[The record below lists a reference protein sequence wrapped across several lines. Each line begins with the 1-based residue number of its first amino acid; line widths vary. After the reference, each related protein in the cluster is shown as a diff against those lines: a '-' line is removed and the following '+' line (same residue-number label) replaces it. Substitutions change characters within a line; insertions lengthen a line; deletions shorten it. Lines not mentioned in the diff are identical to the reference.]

1 MSNEQVVN
9 VPLTGG
15 INQDDDVLAVSPPD
29 MLELKNVSVV
39 KRGALDRRFGFEAMV
54 MEADGR
60 LVPID
65 AYPSGNTVAATYQII
80 EAGRPIVV
88 GNKVV
93 FLAYMSVPPTNPAL
107 YYFVRYDPYTNSYAW
122 QSIGTTPIT
131 DVFDTS
137 NIHTDGIDTV
147 WTREKSKIYVYTV
160 SSNTISDFTAGT
172 ALEGWA
178 SAIGTP
184 IINGYMYAID
194 NVGSIGM
201 GRMYKTD
208 LASQTTTTVGTD
220 KKDTKKLLGHIVRGG
235 QTRLLTV
242 HLNNALWTDAYGN
255 NSLVELSI
263 VDRSVQYSFGPIPT
277 GYLLGPNADDRN
289 LEDRS
294 VWVQSSSR
302 AYLTLNGYA
311 YMIDYS
317 LPTPALVDITAT
329 LAAIPGFVTGAG
341 FPITTANWGNVAGR
355 EIGGGLSVTYSSADN
370 IVWFASCPVSGST
383 FPTVA
388 VGLNGDTGAVV
399 EQINYTPGLS
409 IMGIAGSPASFRF
422 GTGRIQT
429 SPTAAITRTD
439 IWGPQYLVADNGS
452 NTWTDL
458 YQWTQDQEELLS
470 GYRGL
475 TGEIEALSEHTS
487 AAGSNLVTI
496 SGGEFFEH
504 VGVDAANAT
513 KDRNWRY
520 VNDVPKYVGTL
531 VSVASTGGP
540 IIEIESMLFDNDTKR
555 ATVWVTGTRNG
566 AELVSERSLLDQS
579 AGDHNSVYYSVQRVE
594 NDSYLV
600 PPTRVFYGD
609 GTPVTSA
616 INLKLAFVNPGA
628 GSGTNAASTVVL
640 AWYNKAAVQIE
651 YALMDADSGELRT
664 VYSFARTHAAL
675 GFVSCHRNF
684 DIVGIPDANAAP
696 TAILV
701 TCPEETLAP
710 SPGPGVFN
718 PAPLPAV
725 VVTFN
730 YTTGAASTRATVSN
744 ILSSVQSIP
753 VGAGWRI
760 VANRG
765 VVLENEPTYIQT
777 SSSTWTVSVAV
788 SLRALA
794 VSYDGSGNPGVADC
808 QMLLGTLDATFTDGF
823 PIDTYT
829 LAARGYKAIPN
840 IGFQTQDYL
849 DVAFNGLGLN
859 GPTYPSKSVD
869 YSQGETFWISSDHPT
884 YPSTQ
889 TALDPTSEVAVAVG
903 LSSVPA
909 SVQQYYGSVYQDFNP
924 TVGGNLRG
932 KLSGLNPQP
941 WSGQGGLYPR
951 GVLYEKAPRPVRQY
965 PNDQKIPWI
974 TAALPDPTRQVNL
987 LEFSSGG
994 GTGFNAGTHTC
1005 VLRYND
1011 GVQDFD
1017 IATVGVVVNTN
1028 GVIIA
1033 SAIYD
1038 SLPGY
1043 PNAPFGPT
1051 PPFNFATRYL
1061 ETAGANTLSLVSPT
1075 LGAGTLTGLRAWNI
1089 MAGVNT
1095 GYNGAVIPEY
1105 FDVPDTTTPV
1115 PQGQS
1120 AFIFAGQMEDCV
1132 HRWSVAHRRQTS
1144 GLADITL
1151 ALSSTVASKFSNPN
1165 GANEFAAVNPVG
1177 YNNFCEFYGTAIAT
1191 GMAAYESLVPVS
1203 GGTTSV
1209 LKCAL
1214 GGPWRLTGSLVRAG
1228 ADQFDA
1234 SSNQYYCAVTP
1245 SGDVNQVSTFLVR
1258 VTNGSAALTV
1268 PNAAGS
1274 EAIGSFPTPEKV
1286 TYTNNLGL
1294 FVDAANAMRVTA
1306 APFNVPTLM
1315 RARNSA
1321 SPNNTNLSMGLL
1333 RQGSSKGSQECL
1345 AIKYESD
1352 GKAWRKMLP
1361 FDDYTFVNGGVLS
1374 VFDGVN
1380 CGEFGHMVWPQRD
1393 LTSIAWSDGGARPA
1407 NLTTIG
1413 SRFFQI
1419 FPRSGS
1425 LEYPLAAVTR
1435 PFFLQEAGLQSFN
1448 DAASI
1453 SGVDGYAPAT
1463 NPWGYLQTSWGGS
1476 GAQNYEYAA
1485 IDIRTPQASSPN
1497 ADGLQH
1503 FYGRYHATSTYWNSS
1518 GDPIYL
1524 IGQNAFDRAYF
1535 LWAPRAALGWDN
1547 ANTSTYNPQDTA
1559 GNFMMSFCYE
1569 YADGTGR
1576 MVKSAPSLS
1585 AVYTICAEIQQGKI
1599 TKTSDGQSQTP
1610 KTVSLFKWGFFAP
1623 RLELTNRKIRS
1634 EADARRVVIQPYTTA
1649 EPYSTVL
1656 YRMPWSNFENPVG
1669 DFVINRN
1676 VTRGV
1681 VPRATEPWN
1690 GFQSNSPVGLVVRNM
1705 GQRGY
1710 RNQDKWFNAVFDG
1723 PQGEYNGILS
1733 QPYLYTA
1740 GGVLDNVAPPGC
1752 KSMCIHQNRLV
1763 IGGADDP
1770 TVVWFSKQLS
1780 PTDAPGFNDLLTI
1793 SIEQGGAVTGLA
1805 SMNSNLIVFKR
1816 NTIFV
1821 IAGTMPDDTG
1831 NANGLAEPVQLQ
1843 SGIGCTDHRSII
1855 ETPVGVFFRSE
1866 RGLELLTPSLQVV
1879 AIGDKVVDSLNAY
1892 KYVPSCV
1899 HNAKAE
1905 EIYFI
1910 GHEQA
1915 PTHETTSSYFKCLVY
1930 SYRGQ
1935 SWYEWVLAPLGDG
1948 YAFMTSM
1955 AGVPYIATK
1964 TAAPNSN
1971 LKLTTVYKL
1980 TEKYVDKLPN
1990 LTPSPT
1996 PSYALSYP
2004 GISFSLA
2011 PIAMNQV
2018 QGFQRL
2024 KRIRLNGLAFISVDS
2039 SAPTVSFAATPD
2051 GVSVGFST
2059 WTPAQLLETLQ
2070 GTGLLGLE
2078 MHQPYQ
2084 KGQLISF
2091 AFQETTNT
2099 PHENSNLRLSN
2110 IAMVVGL
2117 KTGLNKR
2124 TTEQAKH

>member
-15 INQDDDVLAVSPPD
+15 INQDDDVFAVSPPD

-54 MEADGR
+54 MEAGGR

-65 AYPSGNTVAATYQII
+65 AYP
-80 EAGRPIVV
+80 AGP
-88 GNKVV
+88 
-93 FLAYMSVPPTNPAL
+93 VPPPENVL
-107 YYFVRYDPYTNSYAW
+107 Y
-122 QSIGTTPIT
+122 GTE
-131 DVFDTS
+131 
-137 NIHTDGIDTV
+137 ID
-147 WTREKSKIYVYTV
+147 
-160 SSNTISDFTAGT
+160 FP
-172 ALEGWA
+172 LEGMVW
-178 SAIGTP
+178 P
-184 IINGYMYAID
+184 
-194 NVGSIGM
+194 
-201 GRMYKTD
+201 
-208 LASQTTTTVGTD
+208 TTVGIADISQPVFCAGKIVCVAIGILPNASQWPFWMAYDVATNTYQSALIAQD
-220 KKDTKKLLGHIVRGG
+220 DWYDLSRFILRTNGTYVVIQNRSVTIRYDVANNTSTGYTGLGAVGQIISKVGNALIGDQLYAINDYNIGGFYRWNIVTTGAPTNIPCDNRTKKILGYVVRNGE
-235 QTRLLTV
+235 TRLLCISCGPT
-242 HLNNALWTDAYGN
+242 GN
-255 NSLVELSI
+255 WNSDVNRLKEVSI
-263 VDRSVQYSFGPIPT
+263 VDGSEVHNFGAIT
-277 GYLLGPNADDRN
+277 YLLGPNGLDAN
-289 LEDRS
+289 EADRS
-294 VWVQSSSR
+294 VWVAGASR
-302 AYLTLNGYA
+302 AYLVLNGNA
-311 YMIDYS
+311 FMIDYAD
-317 LPTPALVDITAT
+317 PTPSLVDITPT
-329 LAAIPGFVTGAG
+329 LASIPGFITGAG
-341 FPITTANWGNVAGR
+341 WPIQTASDAPIGK
-355 EIGGGLSVTYSSADN
+355 GGGLSIYYDQPSNT
-370 IVWFASCPVSGST
+370 VWFASCPVSGAS
-383 FPTVA
+383 FSNVA
-388 VGLNGDTGAVV
+388 VGLNGTTGAVSRV
-399 EQINYTPGLS
+399 LTYTP
-409 IMGIAGSPASFRF
+409 
-422 GTGRIQT
+422 TGNIRGVAQDGNT
-429 SPTAAITRTD
+429 LVTTHPLQVSPTASITGANLYE
-439 IWGPQYLVADNGS
+439 WGDENGTIVS
-452 NTWTDL
+452 A
-458 YQWTQDQEELLS
+458 
-470 GYRGL
+470 YRGL

-710 SPGPGVFN
+710 IPGPGVFN

-744 ILSSVQSIP
+744 IISSVQSIP
-753 VGAGWRI
+753 GGAGWRI

-788 SLRALA
+788 SLRVLA

-1028 GVIIA
+1028 GVIVA
-1033 SAIYD
+1033 SAIYN

-1061 ETAGANTLSLVSPT
+1061 ETAGVNTLSLVSPT

-1935 SWYEWVLAPLGDG
+1935 SWYEWVLDPLGNG

-1980 TEKYVDKLPN
+1980 TDKYVDKLPN

-1996 PSYALSYP
+1996 PSYTLSYP
-2004 GISFSLA
+2004 GISFQIA

-2024 KRIRLNGLAFISVDS
+2024 KRIRLIGSAFIPVDT
-2039 SAPTVSFAATPD
+2039 SAPTVNFYTTPD
-2051 GVSVGFST
+2051 GIASSLST
-2059 WTPAQLLETLQ
+2059 WTPTQFLETLQ
-2070 GTGLLGLE
+2070 GTALIGLE

-2084 KGQLISF
+2084 KGQFIAF

-2099 PHENSNLRLSN
+2099 PDENSNLRLSN